1 MDPSDCFASR
11 CNDELTAIAGIRTCT
26 GSATWPMARSERNW
40 AAPLLAAPLSAAPLL
55 AAPLSAAI
63 GAGWRAPVVGA
74 PMPER
79 TGAAPPAHPDSVAAR
94 STPAAARRL
103 ANQTTATGGD
113 TTLRQP
119 RRHRIPGRG
128 RDLLGDVEHLLVRR
142 EHCVV
147 GGRVVAPREGLH
159 LADEVAV
166 VHDVGVAQRGRGQPS
181 LGAGG
186 QEVGEPRLELGQ
198 PVRRGVL
205 AS

>member
-40 AAPLLAAPLSAAPLL
+40 AAPLLAAPLL

-79 TGAAPPAHPDSVAAR
+79 TGAAPPAHPDSAAAR

-113 TTLRQP
+113 TTLRQA

-147 GGRVVAPREGLH
+147 GGRVVALRD
-159 LADEVAV
+159 AYVM
-166 VHDVGVAQRGRGQPS
+166 HDRDLVGQMQAFARRGQP
-181 LGAGG
+181 
-186 QEVGEPRLELGQ
+186 
-198 PVRRGVL
+198 
-205 AS
+205 